1 MSVNLRQ
8 SGILAASLAFSVGA
22 SAAGACA
29 LVPVFLSGASPLVSA
44 AMTFGFSVVIFA
56 VLSVP
61 IFMLVRQQF
70 QAFAKRIIET
80 PERGTPLR
88 GTYSGIFMP
97 IALAVDT
104 LVESSME
111 ELDKVSGRV
120 REAEIRLS
128 VSESERRHYES
139 ILDGLNDAV
148 IVTDTFNELTLANS
162 AASNLL
168 GFEREQSMHK
178 PVQELLGD
186 SSIASAIGEL
196 NQAGV
201 RSKQTHFEHT
211 FNVDDPEMQEQAPL
225 FDVTLSALPNEN
237 KAVGGVVTIF
247 RDITREKEISR
258 MKTEFVSQAS
268 HELRTPLSS
277 INAYIEMLID
287 SEATDEESRQ
297 EFYQIIKTEA
307 ERVSRMIDNM
317 LNISRIEAGIVKIE
331 RAEVDFVKVVKEVI
345 ETMQPSANSKNIMLA
360 DRCGPLMY
368 TAEADRDMIYQVI
381 MNLVGNAIKYTPDD
395 GRVTMTIENDDAS
408 RSVLV
413 TIADT
418 GLGIPPDAI
427 EQVFNKFYR
436 IDNYKRVAKGTGLG
450 LNLVKHIVETV
461 HRGQV
466 GVKSEVGMGSQ
477 FWFTIP
483 YEYAMS

>member
-1 MSVNLRQ
+1 MASKASQ
-8 SGILAASLAFSVGA
+8 SGLVLAWIAACIAASGVGAAVLEPVFIGAESAPIRAAWALAFGLA
-22 SAAGACA
+22 SAAIPG
-29 LVPVFLSGASPLVSA
+29 VPLAFYLRKQY
-44 AMTFGFSVVIFA
+44 TQFA
-56 VLSVP
+56 
-61 IFMLVRQQF
+61 R
-70 QAFAKRIIET
+70 RIAET

-88 GTYSGIFMP
+88 GACTGIVAP
-97 IALAVDT
+97 LARAVDA
-104 LVESSME
+104 LVEQYME
-111 ELDKVSGRV
+111 KLEKINNRV

-128 VSESERRHYES
+128 VSEAERKHYES

-148 IVTDTFNELTLANS
+148 LVTDTFNEITLANS
-162 AASNLL
+162 AASKLL
-168 GFEREQSMHK
+168 GFERDGALHK
-178 PVQELLGD
+178 PIQELIRD
-186 SSIASAIGEL
+186 ASIASAIGEL
-196 NQAGV
+196 SQSGV

-211 FNVDDPEMQEQAPL
+211 FTPGEDTPPEEAPL
-225 FDVTLSALPNEN
+225 FDVTLSALPDEN

-287 SEATDEESRQ
+287 SEATDEENRQ

-317 LNISRIEAGIVKIE
+317 LNISRIEAGIVKVE
-331 RAEVDFVKVVKEVI
+331 RSEVDFVKVTKEVI
-345 ETMQPSANSKNIMLA
+345 ETMAPSAKAKNIMLA
-360 DRCGPLMY
+360 DRSGPLMY
-368 TAEADRDMIYQVI
+368 TAEADRDLVYQVI

-395 GRVTMTIENDDAS
+395 GRVTITIENDDSTSA
-408 RSVLV
+408 VLV
-413 TIADT
+413 TVADT
-418 GLGIPPDAI
+418 GLGIPPDSI
-427 EQVFNKFYR
+427 DQVFNKFYR

-466 GVKSEVGMGSQ
+466 GVRSEVGMGSQ

-483 YEYAMS
+483 YAYAN